1 MWKKILGF
9 QAKVVAKLQYLF
21 STRLDY
27 FNVISLL
34 FIIQDKYS
42 PESMTPERFKRI
54 SAVLNRRQPD
64 LTVVTDEVH
73 KGRNLSAIIRTCDAV
88 GVDSIHAVMPA
99 EGYQVFNGTSASAD
113 KWVEVN
119 HHSDVREPVQ
129 QLRQQGYQMVAAS
142 LSASAVPFRAVDYT
156 RPTAL
161 VLGAEVKGL
170 SEYTI
175 ANVDHHVTLP
185 MMGMVESL
193 NVSVACALILNEA
206 QRQREAKGMYDRRRL
221 SDEVFRARF
230 FQWAHPAIAIYCDEK
245 GIDYPDVRE
254 DGELVAPSEWYRRV
268 REHSTN
274 N

>member
-1 MWKKILGF
+1 
-9 QAKVVAKLQYLF
+9 
-21 STRLDY
+21 
-27 FNVISLL
+27 
-34 FIIQDKYS
+34 
-42 PESMTPERFKRI
+42 MTPERFRRI

-119 HHSDVREPVQ
+119 HYSDIREPVER
-129 QLRQQGYQMVAAS
+129 LRQQGYQLVAAS
-142 LSASAVPFRAVDYT
+142 LSASAVPFREVDYT

-170 SEYTI
+170 SDYSV
-175 ANVDHHVTLP
+175 ANVDSQVVLP

-206 QRQREAKGMYDRRRL
+206 QRQREAKRMYDRRRL
-221 SDEVFRARF
+221 PDEVFRARF
-230 FQWAHPAIAIYCDEK
+230 FQWAHPAIAAYCDKK

-254 DGELVAPSEWYRRV
+254 DGELVAPSEWYRKI
-268 REHSTN
+268 RERGS
-274 N
+274 